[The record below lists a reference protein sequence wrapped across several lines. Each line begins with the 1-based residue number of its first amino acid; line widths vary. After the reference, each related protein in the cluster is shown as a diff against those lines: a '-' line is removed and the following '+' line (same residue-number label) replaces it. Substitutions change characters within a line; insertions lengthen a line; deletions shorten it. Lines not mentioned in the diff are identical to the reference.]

1 MVLKFVRESRIFADN
16 SGLFFKTCN
25 NSLSSGLKREK
36 EEEGNLQ
43 TRQTQTMYCG
53 DKFEEEKKLRK
64 RGFIYSSLKT
74 GIAQKFETI

>member
-1 MVLKFVRESRIFADN
+1 MRTTQDYFLKHATILCQVDSRGR
-16 SGLFFKTCN
+16 SRRK
-25 NSLSSGLKREK
+25 
-36 EEEGNLQ
+36 GNTQ